1 MSHRLCSFALAAL
14 TALTALAILAILGG
28 AGPWR
33 SVARA
38 QAPSTT
44 PASAPSATTDIEVP
58 AIMLDQTDATILGA
72 DEALDL
78 ANIVQSAAKGVTTV
92 QEAPAIVTVIT
103 ADEIKE
109 RQFQDLET
117 LIDTVPGWQRAS
129 IYNSTFA
136 VPLVRG
142 QVQAVQFLHDGL
154 SLFDPFVNVASVN
167 QSQPME
173 LIKRVEM
180 ITGPG
185 GVLWGSNSLLGI
197 LNVIT
202 KDAEDVDGVEMGFTV
217 GDGNGDRLMARAYAM
232 VGDPSL
238 MNGKLKVF
246 AHASVET
253 YQGPAFKDPLLL
265 FHDALPQP
273 NSANIYG
280 PLTET
285 DQPQST
291 IVTLDA
297 KITYDKLQL
306 RLFAP
311 FGTKYNPMG
320 LSGEPVRQ
328 TLPEDPQCTGNPPNP
343 ACLDP
348 KQVSRDN
355 EEDVFDRYAV
365 LEYRTRFAHEKAGLA
380 VRAYFQQFV
389 RGFEPLQVLSPS
401 TSLPGGLAFQTD
413 LTSYRTGVGLDG
425 DVELLPGLRA
435 LYGAEVFREW
445 KPDNTTTSIQGDG
458 TQSELLAPYDLTRV
472 PLLCPRSF
480 DPANGGIGAP
490 IPGCP
495 LTFAFPA
502 DRVVLGAYV
511 DPQYRPNKD
520 LIFDLG
526 ARVQVAPDALGSLH
540 YDADATFAATVVWNF
555 IPNWHLKLN
564 YAQGFR
570 PPVFNN
576 TTSNGEGL
584 QIGGNPDLTVEK
596 SAATQA
602 EINARIFKGER
613 RIRELSFRVDGSY
626 TQINDLI
633 QVASGN
639 YSNSGDR
646 GLLSLEFLGKLYL
659 QGGHRIELG
668 YTYLRGDTSDKGRL
682 LSLPENWFSL
692 AGVWSLI
699 GSQLTGTTTLRVTG
713 SAEDPD
719 RLVEYRGST
728 YTNTPIAGSVMD
740 PVTVLATDL
749 VLDRLPPI
757 ADLTVGLQYSPTPKL
772 SIRATVYNALFSH
785 AYQPDVFFD
794 YEPHLEYLP
803 NPYEGFRAYASLMYQ
818 Y

>member
-1 MSHRLCSFALAAL
+1 MIRWPVITAAISLAPALAQ
-14 TALTALAILAILGG
+14 
-28 AGPWR
+28 
-33 SVARA
+33 A
-38 QAPSTT
+38 QAQP
-44 PASAPSATTDIEVP
+44 PAGTTTDIEVP
-58 AIMLDQTDATILGA
+58 VIVLDQGDTTVQGT

-92 QEAPAIVTVIT
+92 QEAPAIVTVVT
-103 ADEIKE
+103 ADEIKD
-109 RQFQDLET
+109 RQFQDLNA
-117 LIDTVPGWQRAS
+117 LVDTVPGWQRAS
-129 IYNSTFA
+129 IYNSTFP

-173 LIKRVEM
+173 LVKRVEM

-202 KDAEDVDGVEMGFTV
+202 KDAEDVDGVEVGFTA
-217 GDGNGDRLMARAYAM
+217 GDGPGDRLMARAYAM

-238 MNGKLKVF
+238 LGGKLKVF

-265 FHDALPQP
+265 FHDAPPQP

-285 DQPQST
+285 DQPRST

-297 KITYDKLQL
+297 KVTYDKLQL

-311 FGTKYNPMG
+311 FGAKYNPFG
-320 LSGEPVRQ
+320 LSGEPVRKD
-328 TLPEDPQCTGNPPNP
+328 LPQDVQCSGATPSPACVDPQR
-343 ACLDP
+343 
-348 KQVSRDN
+348 VSRGN

-365 LEYRTRFAHEKAGLA
+365 LEYRTRFAQEKAGIA
-380 VRAYFQQFV
+380 ARAYIQQFV
-389 RGFEPLQVLSPS
+389 RGFEPLQVLAPS
-401 TSLPGGLAFQTD
+401 TTLPGGLGFQAD
-413 LTSYRTGVGLDG
+413 LTSYRTGVSIDG

-435 LYGAEVFREW
+435 LYGAEAFHEW
-445 KPDNTTTSIQGDG
+445 KPDNTTTSIQGNG
-458 TQSELLAPYDLTRV
+458 TQSELIAPYDLTQV
-472 PLLCPRSF
+472 PLLCPRSYS
-480 DPANGGIGAP
+480 AAAGGIGAP
-490 IPGCP
+490 VPGCP

-502 DRVVLGAYV
+502 DRTVFGAYL
-511 DPQYRPNKD
+511 DPQYRPNKE
-520 LIFDLG
+520 LIFDVG
-526 ARVQVAPDALGSLH
+526 ARVQVAPSALGDLS
-540 YDADATFAATVVWNF
+540 YDPDATLAATVVWNF

-584 QIGGNPDLTVEK
+584 QFGGNPNLTVER
-596 SAATQA
+596 SSATQA
-602 EINARIFKGER
+602 ELNARIFKGER

-626 TQINDLI
+626 TTLDDLI
-633 QVASGN
+633 QVSSGN

-682 LSLPENWFSL
+682 RSLPENWFSL

-699 GSQLTGTTTLRVTG
+699 GNQLTGTTTLRVTG
-713 SAEDPD
+713 AAEDPN
-719 RLVEYRGST
+719 RLVEYRGSS
-728 YTNTPIAGSVMD
+728 YVDTPVAGTLMS

-749 VLDRLPPI
+749 VMDRIPPI
-757 ADLTVGLQYSPTPKL
+757 ADLSIGLQYTPTPKL
-772 SIRATVYNALFSH
+772 AIRATVYNALFSH
-785 AYQPDVFFD
+785 AYQPDVFYD

-803 NPYEGFRAYASLMYQ
+803 NPYEGFRAYLSLMYQ